1 MFRPAQPAHF
11 GEVSMSSHAH
21 AEYNPIAH
29 VASRRMLLTVFF
41 LLVGLTALTVWQ
53 GTQLELGT
61 WELVIVLAIATAKA
75 ALVVLFFMHLLYDK
89 PLNALAFVSSLLFV
103 SLFIGLT
110 LADAVNYQPELS
122 AKEADTA
129 SP

>member
-1 MFRPAQPAHF
+1 MSDSAQDHTHDHSK
-11 GEVSMSSHAH
+11 V
-21 AEYNPIAH
+21 YVNVLIALA
-29 VASRRMLLTVFF
+29 VLTLITVGASRIHLGR
-41 LLVGLTALTVWQ
+41 VGNI
-53 GTQLELGT
+53 GLG
-61 WELVIVLAIATAKA
+61 LAIATVKA
-75 ALVVLFFMHLLYDK
+75 SLVVMFFMHLLYDK
-89 PLNALAFVSSLLFV
+89 PLNAFAFISSLLFV